1 MMNFLKEIHRRSP
14 ILSTTAWIHFA
25 LMIIFLL
32 LMMVDHR
39 QLLGVN
45 VWNKPFKFAA
55 SIFLYLLTFAY
66 LVEYVKHLRIKRFI
80 EVGTAITMIVEIVLI
95 SMQAA
100 RGVRSH
106 FNMDSTF
113 DSIIFSF
120 MGVSIAFA
128 TIFACVLAGYFSF
141 FPPKEIPNYINRAI
155 QFGLWISILGSA
167 IGGYMSAQLQHTV
180 GAPDGGPGLPLLN
193 WSMEYGDMRIS
204 HFVGLHALQIIP
216 LLALII
222 GKIVKQPKV
231 RMRLT
236 RMIITGYLFFL
247 IIAFSMAYTGNPIFG
262 L

>member
-25 LMIIFLL
+25 LMIIFLI
-32 LMMVDHR
+32 LMTIDHR

-45 VWNKPFKFAA
+45 VWNKPFKFAS
-55 SIFLYLLTFAY
+55 SIFLYLLTFAF

-80 EVGTAITMIVEIVLI
+80 EIGTAITMIVEIVLI
-95 SMQAA
+95 GMQAA

-106 FNMDSTF
+106 FNIDSIF
-113 DSIIFSF
+113 DSVVFSL
-120 MGVSIAFA
+120 MGVTIAFA
-128 TIFACVLAGYFSF
+128 TIFACVLAGYFTF
-141 FPPKEIPNYINRAI
+141 FPPKEPPNYMNRAI

-180 GAPDGGPGLPLLN
+180 GAPDDGPGLPLLN
-193 WSMEYGDMRIS
+193 WSIEYGDMRIP

-216 LLALII
+216 LLALGI

-231 RMRLT
+231 RMGLT
-236 RMIITGYLFFL
+236 WLIIIGYLLFL
-247 IIAFSMAYTGNPIFG
+247 ITAFSIAYTGNPILG